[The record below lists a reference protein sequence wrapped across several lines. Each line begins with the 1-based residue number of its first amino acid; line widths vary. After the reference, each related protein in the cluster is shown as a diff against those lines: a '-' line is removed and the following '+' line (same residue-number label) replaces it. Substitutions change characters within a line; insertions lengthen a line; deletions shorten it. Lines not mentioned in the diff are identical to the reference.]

1 MAVQVDLTVQTEPM
15 GENDRPMPVLE
26 IQQRTG
32 AFGYHGINAR
42 KIRRPRLVDGQNLG
56 EPRVI
61 RERVA

>member
-1 MAVQVDLTVQTEPM
+1 MAVQVDLTVETEPM

-42 KIRRPRLVDGQNLG
+42 KIRKPRIVDKTQ
-56 EPRVI
+56 I
-61 RERVA
+61 